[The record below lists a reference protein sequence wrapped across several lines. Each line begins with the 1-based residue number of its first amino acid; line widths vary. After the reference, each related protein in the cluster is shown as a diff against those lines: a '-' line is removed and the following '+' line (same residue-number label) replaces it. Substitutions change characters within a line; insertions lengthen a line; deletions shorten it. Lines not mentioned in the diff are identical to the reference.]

1 MQVVSSHAGNVPLAT
16 VVACYE
22 AEFEPLPV
30 DPEEGVP
37 LEHLVSC
44 VKGVL
49 IQQGVTGI
57 KSIIA
62 VGGGGG
68 EDDASAFMQGPNSI
82 KSFKYFPP
90 FLGPEQ
96 FALGQHEFLGVDR
109 VRFPLR
115 RFPQRRRPPRPS
127 GPSPTSRRA
136 ARPLQ

>member
-1 MQVVSSHAGNVPLAT
+1 MAT
-16 VVACYE
+16 IVACYE

-68 EDDASAFMQGPNSI
+68 EDDVSQCMRSPSLFINLTQ
-82 KSFKYFPP
+82 FKY
-90 FLGPEQ
+90 
-96 FALGQHEFLGVDR
+96 
-109 VRFPLR
+109 
-115 RFPQRRRPPRPS
+115 
-127 GPSPTSRRA
+127 
-136 ARPLQ
+136 

>member
-1 MQVVSSHAGNVPLAT
+1 M
-16 VVACYE
+16 ACYE

-68 EDDASAFMQGPNSI
+68 EDDVSHAYLFYWQLAN
-82 KSFKYFPP
+82 FPI
-90 FLGPEQ
+90 
-96 FALGQHEFLGVDR
+96 
-109 VRFPLR
+109 
-115 RFPQRRRPPRPS
+115 PREVAIVLY
-127 GPSPTSRRA
+127 R
-136 ARPLQ
+136 L

>member
-1 MQVVSSHAGNVPLAT
+1 M
-16 VVACYE
+16 ACYE

-68 EDDASAFMQGPNSI
+68 EDDVSGGQLELEVASFTTVSL
-82 KSFKYFPP
+82 STR
-90 FLGPEQ
+90 
-96 FALGQHEFLGVDR
+96 LGQL
-109 VRFPLR
+109 
-115 RFPQRRRPPRPS
+115 
-127 GPSPTSRRA
+127 
-136 ARPLQ
+136 

>member
-1 MQVVSSHAGNVPLAT
+1 MLAPNLRKVCIRPYKLDRCDSFNDIFPPQVVSSHGGNVPLAT
-16 VVACYE
+16 IVACYE

-68 EDDASAFMQGPNSI
+68 EDDVSVCVFYWRI
-82 KSFKYFPP
+82 
-90 FLGPEQ
+90 
-96 FALGQHEFLGVDR
+96 
-109 VRFPLR
+109 
-115 RFPQRRRPPRPS
+115 
-127 GPSPTSRRA
+127 
-136 ARPLQ
+136 

>member
-1 MQVVSSHAGNVPLAT
+1 MLIESPVPQVVSSHGGNVPLAT
-16 VVACYE
+16 IVACYE

-68 EDDASAFMQGPNSI
+68 EDDVSGGYDNLIIIGGCGFQNGC
-82 KSFKYFPP
+82 KFKGSF
-90 FLGPEQ
+90 G
-96 FALGQHEFLGVDR
+96 
-109 VRFPLR
+109 
-115 RFPQRRRPPRPS
+115 
-127 GPSPTSRRA
+127 
-136 ARPLQ
+136 

>member
-1 MQVVSSHAGNVPLAT
+1 MSSHGGNVPLAT
-16 VVACYE
+16 IVACYE

-68 EDDASAFMQGPNSI
+68 EDDVS
-82 KSFKYFPP
+82 
-90 FLGPEQ
+90 
-96 FALGQHEFLGVDR
+96 GVR
-109 VRFPLR
+109 L
-115 RFPQRRRPPRPS
+115 S
-127 GPSPTSRRA
+127 K
-136 ARPLQ
+136 